1 MKFITINELKD
12 QLRIEHDWN
21 DEDSLLTTMGNA
33 AEAALLRACNRT
45 ADDLLDTFGTTDP
58 ATGDVL
64 PPPDFKMACLMLGKH
79 LYDHRGPADSVP
91 QVQVPYSIDLMVK
104 PFIKL
109 ADTTT
114 E

>member
-1 MKFITINELKD
+1 MDFITLNELKD
-12 QLRIEHDWN
+12 QLRIEHDWTE
-21 DEDSLLTTMGNA
+21 EDSLLTTMANA
-33 AEAALLRACNRT
+33 AEASLLRACDRT
-45 ADDLLDTFGTTDP
+45 AENLLTTFGTTDP
-58 ATGDVL
+58 GTGDTL

-79 LYDHRGPADSVP
+79 LYEHRGPSDSVQ

-109 ADTTT
+109 SGT